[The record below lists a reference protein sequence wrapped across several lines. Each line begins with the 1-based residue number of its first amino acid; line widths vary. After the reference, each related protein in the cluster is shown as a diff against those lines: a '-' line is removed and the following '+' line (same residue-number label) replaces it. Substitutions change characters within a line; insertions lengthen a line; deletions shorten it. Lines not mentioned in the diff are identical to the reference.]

1 MEMVRALDAGPMIA
15 QRELPIDPDV
25 TAGELHDSLA
35 LLGGQM
41 CEEVLPAYVRGELQ
55 AVPQP
60 EAGVTYAEKLTR
72 RDEWI
77 DWRRSA
83 DAIALQVRAMAPW
96 PGASAIG
103 PDGKQLKILRGY
115 VGTGDLPGESGLARR
130 NGDTAVVAC
139 GTGVYVVEQ
148 VQPAGKR
155 PMSAG
160 AWLAACVPIQWLL
173 KGSTHVISPAR
184 WTAYHTL
191 VRVAKDQAYVNL
203 ALQHAL
209 AKRELSDRDKA
220 LATEIAY
227 GTVRR
232 QLTID
237 QLLAPYVR
245 RGLRSM
251 ESETLTILRMSVYQL
266 SWLSKLPAYAV
277 TSDAVELA
285 KRVNPRSASFVNAVL
300 RSYLRDG
307 TDWEKRLDSLREDFD
322 DIAQLSLLHSYPRW
336 MVTRLVATYG
346 RERAD
351 AILAAG
357 NRPGVTSVRVN
368 ALRASVE
375 SVTSALAAQGIV
387 DIERGSLYDGA
398 LRIMG
403 AIDVER
409 LDLYRDGLLTVQDE
423 GAMLIAPLLRPEPGM
438 RILDMCAA
446 PGGKTTQIAELMRDT
461 GVIDAYDV
469 YMAKVQTI
477 ADACSRLHIAS
488 VRARLGDGR
497 DVLGDPPYDA
507 VLVDAPCSGLGVMRR
522 RPDIRQR
529 RTEADVAALTALQAD
544 LLRHACRIV
553 KPGGYVVYA
562 TCTLLPEE
570 NEQVVLRVIDELE
583 GAVSLDDIAG
593 DLPASLADRVTV
605 GLTLT
610 PEMFATDGFYMAR
623 LRRN

>member
-1 MEMVRALDAGPMIA
+1 M
-15 QRELPIDPDV
+15 
-25 TAGELHDSLA
+25 
-35 LLGGQM
+35 
-41 CEEVLPAYVRGELQ
+41 
-55 AVPQP
+55 
-60 EAGVTYAEKLTR
+60 
-72 RDEWI
+72 
-77 DWRRSA
+77 
-83 DAIALQVRAMAPW
+83 
-96 PGASAIG
+96 
-103 PDGKQLKILRGY
+103 
-115 VGTGDLPGESGLARR
+115 
-130 NGDTAVVAC
+130 
-139 GTGVYVVEQ
+139 
-148 VQPAGKR
+148 
-155 PMSAG
+155 
-160 AWLAACVPIQWLL
+160 
-173 KGSTHVISPAR
+173 ISPAR
-184 WTAYHTL
+184 WTAYHAL
-191 VRVAKDQAYVNL
+191 VRVAKDRAYVNL

-237 QLLAPYVR
+237 HLLAPYVR
-245 RGLRSM
+245 RGLAAV
-251 ESETLTILRMSVYQL
+251 EVAILTILRMSVYQL
-266 SWLSKLPAYAV
+266 SWLSRLPAYAV
-277 TSDAVELA
+277 TSDAVDMA

-307 TDWEKRLDSLREDFD
+307 TDWESRIHVRRTDRD

-336 MVTRLVATYG
+336 MVARLVAAYG
-346 RERAD
+346 RERAE

-357 NRPGVTSVRVN
+357 NRPGATAVRVN
-368 ALRASVE
+368 PLRASVE
-375 SVTSALAAQGIV
+375 SVASALTAQGV
-387 DIERGSLYDGA
+387 GEIERGALYDGA
-398 LRIMG
+398 LRITG

-409 LDLYRDGLLTVQDE
+409 LDLYRHGSLTVQDE

-438 RILDMCAA
+438 RVLDMCAA

-469 YMAKVQTI
+469 YISKIQTI
-477 ADACSRLHIAS
+477 VEACSRLHLTS

-497 DVLGDPPYDA
+497 DISGNPPYDA

-529 RTEADVAALTALQAD
+529 RTEADVAALTALQTD

-570 NEQVVLRVIDELE
+570 NEQVVLGVVDELQ
-583 GAVSLDDIAG
+583 GAVSLDDIAH
-593 DLPASLADRVTV
+593 DVPAPLAGQVAV

-610 PEMFATDGFYMAR
+610 PDMFATDGFYMAR